1 MWPAVSF
8 QRAVC
13 LILSCPHVPHIRRGL
28 ANCVVIAFE
37 DYDGGSQ
44 SQAETELARRRPS
57 FGERRRGR
65 DRDVVSFAGERSQDA
80 VSFAMDLKPRP
91 ARSR

>member
-1 MWPAVSF
+1 MAKQVI
-8 QRAVC
+8 QALDRLELAE
-13 LILSCPHVPHIRRGL
+13 LKKLSERELRHFALLCAHG
-28 ANCVVIAFE
+28 C
-37 DYDGGSQ
+37 Q
-44 SQAETELARRRPS
+44 QAETELARRRPS